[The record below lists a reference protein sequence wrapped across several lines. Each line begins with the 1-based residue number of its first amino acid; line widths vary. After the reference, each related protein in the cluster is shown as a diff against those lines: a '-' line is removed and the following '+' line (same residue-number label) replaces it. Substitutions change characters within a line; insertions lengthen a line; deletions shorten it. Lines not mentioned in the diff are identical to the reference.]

1 MTRRVREERGA
12 VLVAGLLFCLSLLI
26 VIGAAVDIGRAFI
39 ERRELVSLADEAALF
54 GSQALDL
61 DALHAGRLV
70 LDPGR
75 AQVTA
80 VAVLEGEPELRTQ
93 ASASSGAVSVEVSRE
108 IPTMLLRLVGLPT
121 LTVKARATAEPRAP

>member
-12 VLVAGLLFCLSLLI
+12 VLVAGLLLCLSLLI
-26 VIGAAVDIGRAFI
+26 VLGAAVDMGRAFI
-39 ERRELVSLADEAALF
+39 ERRELVSLADEAALS

-80 VAVLEGEPELRTQ
+80 AAVLEGEPELRAQ
-93 ASASSGAVSVEVSRE
+93 ASASPEAVRVEVSRE
-108 IPTMLLRLVGLPT
+108 IPTMLLRLVGLST
-121 LTVKARATAEPRAP
+121 LTVKARATAEPKAP

>member
-12 VLVAGLLFCLSLLI
+12 VLVAGLLLCLSLLI
-26 VIGAAVDIGRAFI
+26 VLGAAVDIGRAFI
-39 ERRELVSLADEAALF
+39 ERRELVSLADEAALS

-80 VAVLEGEPELRTQ
+80 VAVLEGEPELRAL
-93 ASASSGAVSVEVSRE
+93 ASASPGAVRVEVSRE
-108 IPTMLLRLVGLPT
+108 IPTMLLRLVGLST